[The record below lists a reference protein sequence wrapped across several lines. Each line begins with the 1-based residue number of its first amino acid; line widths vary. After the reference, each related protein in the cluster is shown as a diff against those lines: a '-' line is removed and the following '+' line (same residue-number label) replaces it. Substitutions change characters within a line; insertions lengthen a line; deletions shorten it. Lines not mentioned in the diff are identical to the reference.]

1 MSAGF
6 IVIGLLCVAVVAA
19 FILVLTNPKFDTAS
33 INGGTPKILIWYTPI
48 TKPTK
53 RKYIMIW
60 DYGWFRKR

>member
-1 MSAGF
+1 MTVLVV
-6 IVIGLLCVAVVAA
+6 ILVIGLVVCL
-19 FILVLTNPKFDTAS
+19 IGCLDPKFDTAS
-33 INGGTPKILIWYTPI
+33 INGETPKILIWYTPI